1 MSDSAPSDSAPAP
14 PRGASVDPAETA
26 KFAAMAEAWWD
37 PHGKFRPLHKFN
49 PTRIAFIRDR
59 VAARRGRDPLA
70 PRPLAD
76 LKLLDIGCGG
86 GLLAEPMARLGA
98 SVTGIDAVAR
108 NIAVARL
115 HAERTGLAIDYRT
128 ATPEELVES
137 GVKFDV
143 ILNMEVLEHVADRGA
158 FLAACCAL
166 LADDGLMFIA
176 TLNRTAKAFALA
188 IVGAEYVL
196 GWLPRGTHDW
206 RKFVRP
212 SELAA
217 GLRPHGVGFAEIT
230 GVAYSPLADRWSLS
244 RDLDVNYM
252 AVAEKAA

>member
-1 MSDSAPSDSAPAP
+1 
-14 PRGASVDPAETA
+14 
-26 KFAAMAEAWWD
+26 MADAWWD
-37 PHGKFRPLHKFN
+37 PHGTFRPLHKLN

-59 VAARRGRDPLA
+59 IAAQLGRDPLA

-76 LKLLDIGCGG
+76 LSLLDIGCGG

-98 SVTGIDAVAR
+98 RVTGIDAVER
-108 NIAVARL
+108 NIQIARL
-115 HAERTGLAIDYRT
+115 HAERSGLAIDYRA
-128 ATPEELVES
+128 ATPEDLVPE

-143 ILNMEVLEHVADRGA
+143 ILNMEVIEHVADRDA
-158 FLAACCAL
+158 FLAACCDL
-166 LADDGLMFIA
+166 LSDSGLMFIA
-176 TLNRTAKAFALA
+176 TINRTAKAFALA

-196 GWLPRGTHDW
+196 RWLPIGTHDW

-217 GLRPHGVGFAEIT
+217 GLRPHGVEFAEIA
-230 GVAYSPLADRWSLS
+230 GVSYNPLTDKWLLT

-252 AVAEKAA
+252 VLAKESRQ